1 MVKCCCEPTGL
12 VELLSK
18 VVSKSRVT
26 VLLITAAGTHGDEQT
41 AEVPR
46 DVPSQ
51 GLLQPLAVVLLVCC
65 LDGPEE
71 FTMIRNGICKT
82 IKQI

>member
-1 MVKCCCEPTGL
+1 MNFKFKGEEMVKCCCELTSL

-18 VVSKSRVT
+18 VVSKCRVT
-26 VLLITAAGTHGDEQT
+26 VLLVTAAGTHGDKQT

-51 GLLQPLAVVLLVCC
+51 GFLQPLAIVLLVCC

-71 FTMIRNGICKT
+71 FTML
-82 IKQI
+82 